1 MTWTLLLILVI
12 VIVAAI
18 TYVFPAIPEMFK
30 RILYA
35 MVAILFI
42 VWILALAGIV
52 AAPRL
57 P

>member
-52 AAPRL
+52 VAPRL